1 MRMAT
6 VKIFLVVTTICS
18 GMLLS
23 AGSAHVRIIANRLS
37 ANRIASNKLSAN
49 GITAPVSRDETLG
62 IPLSEGLPFH
72 SISQSGLGK
81 PSFAPRTP

>member
-1 MRMAT
+1 
-6 VKIFLVVTTICS
+6 
-18 GMLLS
+18 
-23 AGSAHVRIIANRLS
+23 
-37 ANRIASNKLSAN
+37 
-49 GITAPVSRDETLG
+49 VSRDETLG